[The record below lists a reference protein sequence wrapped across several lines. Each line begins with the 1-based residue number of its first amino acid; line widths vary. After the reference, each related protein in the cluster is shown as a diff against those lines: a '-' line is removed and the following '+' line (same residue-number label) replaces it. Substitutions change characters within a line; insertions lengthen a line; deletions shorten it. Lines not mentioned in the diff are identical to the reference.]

1 MIHFVRGELAD
12 VMEDRVIV
20 DCQGLGYQIRV
31 PASMVGD
38 LPPIG
43 CEVKLYTYMAV
54 REDAVALYGFLGRD
68 ELDIFKLLI
77 GVNGI
82 GPKVALGV
90 LSAIRPD
97 DLRFAVLSD
106 DVKTISAAPGIGK
119 KTAQK
124 LILELKDKLKLE
136 DAFETRLEHAGGA
149 VASAV
154 QEDTRG
160 EAVQAL
166 VALGYSNTE
175 AMRAVRAAEVQ
186 DGAGVEE
193 ILKQALKKISFM

>member
-12 VMEDRVIV
+12 VMEDCVVV
-20 DCQGLGYQIRV
+20 DCQGIGYLLRV
-31 PASMVGD
+31 PTSVARD

-54 REDAVALYGFLGRD
+54 REDAVALYGFVDRD
-68 ELDIFKLLI
+68 ELEIFKMLI
-77 GVNGI
+77 TVSGI

-106 DVKTISAAPGIGK
+106 DVKTISSAPGIGK

-136 DAFETRLEHAGGA
+136 DAFEKRLEHAGGVVIA
-149 VASAV
+149 AAA
-154 QEDTRG
+154 EDARG
-160 EAVQAL
+160 EAIQAL

-175 AMRAVRAAEVQ
+175 AMRAVRTVEVSE
-186 DGAGVEE
+186 DASVED
-193 ILKQALKKISFM
+193 ILKQALKKIMFM